1 MDWYTREVYMQ
12 QQQMGVEK
20 QARHYWKYSNLFRL
34 KKVHERKLETDRLY
48 GKAVHVLQEMLES
61 DNAQHRL
68 QAADIVMR
76 HSIKHRGKMTF
87 SN

>member
-1 MDWYTREVYMQ
+1 MDWYTREAYIKHQ
-12 QQQMGVEK
+12 QLEIEY
-20 QARHYWKYSNLFRL
+20 QASQYWKYSDLFRL
-34 KKVHERKLETDRLY
+34 KKVHERKLETDCLY

-68 QAADIVMR
+68 QAADIVMK
-76 HSIKHRGKMTF
+76 HSIKRKAKMTV